1 MAEKLAIVTGASS
14 GIGLELARRAAA
26 DGYDLVIA
34 ANEPMSE
41 AVSELSRDGV
51 SVTPVECD
59 LATFEGVDQLLAA
72 CGERVPD
79 VVCANAGNAMGGAFL
94 DIEVGDWTYSINTNI
109 TGTLYLLQN
118 VLRGMV
124 KRNRG
129 KVLITGSIAGYIPG
143 PFNAVYNA
151 TKAFIDNFAD
161 ALRNELKE
169 SEVTLTLLMPGATDT
184 EFFARAEME
193 DTGLG
198 QSAKADPVK
207 VAEDGWKA
215 LQSGRD
221 RIVSGLFNKA
231 QVAAAGITPTPV
243 MAEIHRHMAEPKE

>member
-14 GIGLELARRAAA
+14 GIGLELARCAAE

-34 ANEPMSE
+34 ANEPMHE
-41 AVSELSRDGV
+41 AVAELSRDGLT
-51 SVTPVECD
+51 VTPVECD
-59 LATFEGVDQLLAA
+59 LATLEGVDQLLAA

-94 DIEVGDWTYSINTNI
+94 DVEVGDWTYSVNTNI
-109 TGTLYLLQN
+109 IGTLYLLQN
-118 VLRGMV
+118 SLRGMV

-169 SEVTLTLLMPGATDT
+169 SDVTLTLLMPGATDT
-184 EFFARAEME
+184 HFFERAEME

-198 QSAKADPVK
+198 QGAKSDPAK
-207 VAEDGWKA
+207 VAEDGWNA
-215 LQSGRD
+215 VQSGRD

>member
-1 MAEKLAIVTGASS
+1 VAEKLAIVTGASS
-14 GIGLELARRAAA
+14 GIGLELARCAAG

-34 ANEPMSE
+34 ANEPMHE
-41 AVSELSRDGV
+41 AVAELGIESIT
-51 SVTPVECD
+51 VTPVECD
-59 LATFEGVDQLLAA
+59 LATFEGVDQLIAA
-72 CGERVPD
+72 CGDRVPD
-79 VVCANAGNAMGGAFL
+79 IVCANAGNAMGGAFL
-94 DIEVGDWTYSINTNI
+94 DVEVGDWTYSINTNI

-124 KRNRG
+124 KRDRG
-129 KVLITGSIAGYIPG
+129 RVLVTGSIAGYIPG

-184 EFFARAEME
+184 AFFARADME

-198 QSAKADPVK
+198 QSAKADPAK
-207 VAEDGWKA
+207 VAQDGWKA
-215 LQSGRD
+215 ALAGRD
-221 RIVSGLFNKA
+221 RIVPGLFNKA
-231 QVAAAGITPTPV
+231 QVAAAGVTPTPV
-243 MAEIHRHMAEPKE
+243 MAEIHRHLAEPKE